1 MEAPGR
7 PAPPRVATRGS
18 CGAGATTA
26 SGHRETPAP
35 EPKHCGVRPRGARPS
50 AGGAGRAP
58 RQGQRVWGSRG
69 SEQSVSPAVFR
80 GPSCTE
86 LCGLHQPPAGPHLA
100 IALRRGPRPCAPS
113 VLGRRQGSG
122 RWPPTPSPGSGSSHV
137 AWRGRR
143 VWREQGSFP
152 GFPGRAP
159 GAPPACALLTWDP
172 EAGHWLSRLLARAS
186 RGTDMAPRGRTG
198 GGGGCSGDPH
208 PLPGPRLSTCRVG
221 PPEPAPAHA
230 GRTAGVAL
238 STAPR
243 RGCGVTLLP
252 VHTALFDYCFRL
264 TAAHPSG
271 RGGDR
276 RLCLGN
282 NSPPSR
288 PGIEP
293 QEICLKFNT

>member
-1 MEAPGR
+1 MRAVQAALPARGRGCGGPGALSSLCVASGVPRPILRRALRTPPAPRGTPPRDRAAKGPPPVRTQRARQAPGFR
-7 PAPPRVATRGS
+7 PVAPDPESWLGQFSRGVARPTRVARTGQLSRFPGTGPGS
-18 CGAGATTA
+18 
-26 SGHRETPAP
+26 PA
-35 EPKHCGVRPRGARPS
+35 CLRPPNLGPRSRTLAEPS
-50 AGGAGRAP
+50 AGTGVAGNRHGAP
-58 RQGQRVWGSRG
+58 REDGGWGRLQRR
-69 SEQSVSPAVFR
+69 
-80 GPSCTE
+80 
-86 LCGLHQPPAGPHLA
+86 PP
-100 IALRRGPRPCAPS
+100 
-113 VLGRRQGSG
+113 
-122 RWPPTPSPGSGSSHV
+122 PSP
-137 AWRGRR
+137 W
-143 VWREQGSFP
+143 
-152 GFPGRAP
+152 
-159 GAPPACALLTWDP
+159 APPVHLQ
-172 EAGHWLSRLLARAS
+172 G
-186 RGTDMAPRGRTG
+186 
-198 GGGGCSGDPH
+198 
-208 PLPGPRLSTCRVG
+208 G

-271 RGGDR
+271 PGGDR